1 MLFFDHT
8 AFNWPSAR
16 LTAKITPS
24 VPATPRS
31 PRMVPRLHTLS
42 TLVALVAAP
51 AIALTAPARAQGPSP
66 NVTVERLEDVW
77 EEQYEDY
84 YQRDLPSTDQDPESI
99 AATLRAQAART
110 GQRAA
115 VIYAMPEPYGLEL
128 RLVTADGL
136 AAAQLVPE
144 ATETTIQSTVLQ
156 LRASITNQLDR
167 NLDRPNYITPAR
179 QLHDWLIAPLAAELE
194 AAGVDLLIFCT
205 GPGLRTVP
213 LAALY
218 DGEQFLIER
227 YAIALIPGFSLL
239 DTQAQDLRNQQV
251 LAMGASEF
259 ETLEPLPGVQSEIAS
274 IFNRPLPELP
284 IGSPIPATAS
294 GWSGQA
300 FLNETFTFETLLRMY
315 ETGQFGIVHLATHA
329 DFRTGSPANSFI
341 QLWGDQLTLDRFAQ
355 WNFRDPAIELLV
367 LSACRTAVG
376 DGQSEMGFA
385 GLAVNA
391 GVRSAMASLWS
402 VSDRGT
408 LALMNDFYRQLQT
421 QPTRAEALRQ
431 AQLALLQETVTING
445 DQMIRSGANA
455 SNITLPPSLQIQ
467 GAESLDHPFY
477 WSAFLTIGNPW

>member
-1 MLFFDHT
+1 MLLFDHT
-8 AFNWPSAR
+8 VFDRRSAR
-16 LTAKITPS
+16 LTPTPA
-24 VPATPRS
+24 PIAPPPPPERRS
-31 PRMVPRLHTLS
+31 PRLSRLGQTLI
-42 TLVALVAAP
+42 TLAILP
-51 AIALTAPARAQGPSP
+51 AIALPAAVRAQEPSP
-66 NVTVERLEDVW
+66 SVTVERLEQVW
-77 EEQYEDY
+77 EGQYEDY
-84 YQRDLPSTDQDPESI
+84 YQRDLPSTVQDPESI
-99 AATLRAQAART
+99 AAILRAQAART

-136 AAAQLVPE
+136 AAAKLVPE
-144 ATETTIQSTVLQ
+144 ATDAAIQPTVIQ

-167 NLDRPNYITPAR
+167 RLDRPSYIAPAR
-179 QLHDWLIAPLAAELE
+179 QLYDWLMAPLAAEI
-194 AAGVDLLIFCT
+194 AAADVDLLIFCT

-239 DTQAQDLRNQQV
+239 DTQAQDLRDRQV

-259 ETLEPLPGVQSEIAS
+259 EALEPLPGVQPEIAS
-274 IFNRPLPELP
+274 IFNRPLPDLP
-284 IGSPIPATAS
+284 IGSPIVGSGA

-300 FLNETFTFETLLRMY
+300 FLNEAFTFETLIQMY
-315 ETGQFGIVHLATHA
+315 QTGQFGIVHLATHA

-376 DGQSEMGFA
+376 DSQAEMGFA

-408 LALMNDFYRQLQT
+408 LALMNDFYRQLQIQT
-421 QPTRAEALRQ
+421 TRAEALRQ

-445 DQMIRSGANA
+445 DQMIRSGD
-455 SNITLPPSLQIQ
+455 STTNITLPPSLQIQ
-467 GAESLDHPFY
+467 GSESLAHPFY